1 MAVKV
6 SVAPLWHDCEEVQT
20 DEASPELGG
29 LDRDIPERFLQVPVL
44 GPDRVDRSRRHPLLK
59 ASPRR
64 DQVESVRLAAARGEL
79 AQSPGR
85 LAGRGGISASI
96 KTVVRLERYA
106 GERARESAA
115 AGGFHVGIVI
125 PHYNLILFNLLS
137 PSPSCLPAI
146 MTPYSTAHMAISEVN
161 QTLANESPFPR
172 NRRVLAICRE
182 PRRNFRGTSQ
192 PGRRLYPLRRSSRSG
207 RPALS
212 SVCEVSQL
220 VVPEL
225 SAVAGT
231 VDQPVSPERKST
243 RGRRVSSV

>member
-1 MAVKV
+1 MRNSASIVDAALRAFMI
-6 SVAPLWHDCEEVQT
+6 SSASCFPWGQGQRGPTLDDCEEEVQT

-146 MTPYSTAHMAISEVN
+146 MTPYSTAHMS
-161 QTLANESPFPR
+161 TLR
-172 NRRVLAICRE
+172 
-182 PRRNFRGTSQ
+182 
-192 PGRRLYPLRRSSRSG
+192 
-207 RPALS
+207 
-212 SVCEVSQL
+212 
-220 VVPEL
+220 
-225 SAVAGT
+225 
-231 VDQPVSPERKST
+231 
-243 RGRRVSSV
+243 